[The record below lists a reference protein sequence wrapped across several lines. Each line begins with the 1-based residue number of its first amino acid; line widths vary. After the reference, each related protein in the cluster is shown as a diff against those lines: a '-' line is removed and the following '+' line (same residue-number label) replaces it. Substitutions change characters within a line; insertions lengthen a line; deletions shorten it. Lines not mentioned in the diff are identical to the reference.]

1 MVFYRRKN
9 MKNRLTQNESL
20 YLAVN
25 MSNVLT
31 LSFEE
36 RLVTDL
42 KKEVYLQLYN
52 DKQKLTEVN
61 WGRTLTFQC
70 R

>member
-1 MVFYRRKN
+1 

-20 YLAVN
+20 YLAAD
-25 MSNVLT
+25 MSNLLA

-42 KKEVYLQLYN
+42 EKEVYLH
-52 DKQKLTEVN
+52 V
-61 WGRTLTFQC
+61 
-70 R
+70 

>member
-1 MVFYRRKN
+1 MVFYKRKN

-42 KKEVYLQLYN
+42 KKEVYLQL
-52 DKQKLTEVN
+52 
-61 WGRTLTFQC
+61 
-70 R
+70 